1 MMGTTSHDIIVKV
14 GLTADQF
21 VWMHSEAEAMGLS
34 DSAFVRQLIQQA
46 RRSAAMSSLSSIQC
60 GFVTPVPGHEQS

>member
-1 MMGTTSHDIIVKV
+1 MKAATHDIIVKV

-21 VWMHSEAEAMGLS
+21 VWMHAEAEALGLS

-46 RRSAAMSSLSSIQC
+46 RRSAAMSSLSSIQAS
-60 GFVTPVPGHEQS
+60 FEMADSDRKRA

>member
-1 MMGTTSHDIIVKV
+1 MMTNNHDVIVKV

-21 VWMHSEAEAMGLS
+21 VWMHDEAEALGLS

-60 GFVTPVPGHEQS
+60 SFVTPVPGHDQS